1 MLPDIRK
8 ELAERQED
16 GKADWACIAIKAA
29 LAEWEFKWLL
39 CGEEIDSEL
48 VAIDHLGP
56 LEPPLKLHDA
66 VGDKLWESISLPIP
80 VLKSKVIVKKL
91 NQLN

>member
-1 MLPDIRK
+1 
-8 ELAERQED
+8 
-16 GKADWACIAIKAA
+16 
-29 LAEWEFKWLL
+29 L